1 MLNMAIRGFAQW
13 YVIEIMCYY
22 FWHDRG
28 NKGMQSRAK
37 PGHQVQIFSAIPCVT
52 ASDAKEEYCM
62 QQRLRKILF
71 NPVSLIGLITVVSN
85 LGLLVLLSTV
95 DALSGPYANLVIWLI
110 MPWLVFLG
118 LVLIRIGI
126 RPLTEQDAGRQG
138 SRTSLPDRNDRQV

>member
-1 MLNMAIRGFAQW
+1 
-13 YVIEIMCYY
+13 
-22 FWHDRG
+22 
-28 NKGMQSRAK
+28 
-37 PGHQVQIFSAIPCVT
+37 
-52 ASDAKEEYCM
+52 M